1 MGLEIFAFHKE
12 KWLAFFLQPFLW
24 LPPGSSQFFCYFLY
38 LPKVVQFRK
47 VGKEYIQVWRMWTW
61 PKGGNFHLLL
71 FLPPSSLKVFLGKSE
86 ARLALGLL
94 QGLFLL
100 LSKVI
105 FFVEHLIF
113 IKSYYRGCLLF
124 TEARP
129 FGPMM
134 VKIIPRLFINTI
146 FNCPWNIKIHRKW
159 RKYIEK
165 NEEKMQLRSFCYQF

>member
-12 KWLAFFLQPFLW
+12 KWLALFLAPFFMTQHNLANFKKVV
-24 LPPGSSQFFCYFLY
+24 PPGSSQFFCYFLY
-38 LPKVVQFRK
+38 LPKVVHFRK

-71 FLPPSSLKVFLGKSE
+71 FLPPSSSLKVFLDKSE

-146 FNCPWNIKIHRKW
+146 FNCPWNIKIHR
-159 RKYIEK
+159 
-165 NEEKMQLRSFCYQF
+165 